1 MFYSHLI
8 LSKKGPLGTVWIAA
22 HLEKKLRKSQVNE
35 TNISVS
41 VDSIL
46 FSEVPIALRL
56 SGHLLLGVVRIYA
69 RKVNYLYHDCS
80 EALVK
85 IKHAFHSGAV
95 DLPPEAARAPFH
107 VITLP
112 ETFDFDDS
120 HVIPYQEG
128 FHGDFDL
135 HVTEREQITLHDPLL
150 EAFFLAPQREVEEQF
165 QDDLASHEQDKELL
179 FTIPRRGQTSPMQTL
194 EEDVLPPMAMDFEM
208 DENIDRTLEVAFPD
222 GMDPDEQ
229 NAASLTP
236 MAIDKTE
243 ANVSTSAILEQEQL
257 NVPETDKLEIVEQIA
272 VVEEDIS
279 ADDIPEV
286 EKLRSAVEPR
296 FDEPDEFAFVQ
307 EPLIGDKSP
316 ILTGRDDGAF
326 LMEDEELPEQNKE
339 QAHESSVFKDGSLSP
354 LPGVGAP
361 PTSGLD
367 AIPEDDDI
375 LASILGGTP
384 SIQVAAT
391 PIETPVPSRA
401 RGTRRKRQQYFDTA
415 TVLPSNIMKHQVE
428 NSEDLRRIRRK
439 ASVLLFETW
448 SIESDYRMKETFPKA
463 SVYGLCPELHELYNQ
478 ITVIERDADAT
489 VSPPNSMPCTPQ
501 VGVDATFMVDHSPEH
516 ADAGQ
521 QGDVNTIDNE
531 ICEPPTSPEARSGL
545 QPGTNEVEPVPSP
558 TVPMWIELNQ
568 EENHEAA
575 LEKDLQPVAAQSTE
589 LAHHDQLQVNVA
601 ALETTVLTMAGQGE
615 QMTLEAQ
622 TIEVLPYI
630 DHGEENGYAAVTL
643 PVEESSQPGLSFL
656 ADSAPLENGDLL
668 GDMYSLEGSRKFG
681 SNVMGQDSNGWSSRT
696 RAVAEFLQGAF
707 KAADVGVKGSQEH
720 QFSSLSL
727 DKLLKNKSKKQAARM
742 FFETLVL
749 KTQNYIGVE
758 QVEAYGDI
766 ALTARPKLLKAIF

>member
-1 MFYSHLI
+1 
-8 LSKKGPLGTVWIAA
+8 
-22 HLEKKLRKSQVNE
+22 
-35 TNISVS
+35 
-41 VDSIL
+41 
-46 FSEVPIALRL
+46 
-56 SGHLLLGVVRIYA
+56 
-69 RKVNYLYHDCS
+69 
-80 EALVK
+80 
-85 IKHAFHSGAV
+85 
-95 DLPPEAARAPFH
+95 
-107 VITLP
+107 
-112 ETFDFDDS
+112 
-120 HVIPYQEG
+120 
-128 FHGDFDL
+128 
-135 HVTEREQITLHDPLL
+135 
-150 EAFFLAPQREVEEQF
+150 
-165 QDDLASHEQDKELL
+165 
-179 FTIPRRGQTSPMQTL
+179 
-194 EEDVLPPMAMDFEM
+194 
-208 DENIDRTLEVAFPD
+208 
-222 GMDPDEQ
+222 
-229 NAASLTP
+229 
-236 MAIDKTE
+236 
-243 ANVSTSAILEQEQL
+243 
-257 NVPETDKLEIVEQIA
+257 
-272 VVEEDIS
+272 
-279 ADDIPEV
+279 
-286 EKLRSAVEPR
+286 
-296 FDEPDEFAFVQ
+296 
-307 EPLIGDKSP
+307 
-316 ILTGRDDGAF
+316 
-326 LMEDEELPEQNKE
+326 
-339 QAHESSVFKDGSLSP
+339 
-354 LPGVGAP
+354 
-361 PTSGLD
+361 
-367 AIPEDDDI
+367 
-375 LASILGGTP
+375 
-384 SIQVAAT
+384 
-391 PIETPVPSRA
+391 
-401 RGTRRKRQQYFDTA
+401 
-415 TVLPSNIMKHQVE
+415 MKHQVE

-531 ICEPPTSPEARSGL
+531 ICEPPTSPVAEARSGL